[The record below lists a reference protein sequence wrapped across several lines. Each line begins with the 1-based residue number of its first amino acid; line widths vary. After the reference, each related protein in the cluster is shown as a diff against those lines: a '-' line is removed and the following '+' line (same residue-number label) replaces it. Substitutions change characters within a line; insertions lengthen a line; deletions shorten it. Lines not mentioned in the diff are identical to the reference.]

1 MLTRR
6 TFTAGA
12 GLGALSLAYEGR
24 YAMAETEKYLHAV
37 DVEGIARQWPDG
49 RDVPQIV
56 LDVASFVKP
65 KVWPSVGAV
74 RFLGRRMEDFWIE
87 SGADLWPDFGVFIVL
102 PDGSRVAQW
111 FREGDSAKP
120 PIVLIGS
127 EGEQEVLA
135 PNLNAFLAG
144 WALARADKD
153 GELKIGTM
161 PVALPYDMRWSDE
174 YHDAPD
180 GRPAFAE
187 FLRGKLQRPLE
198 DFIAAKPDDAPL
210 KAFFDQWGERARRG
224 IAANEN
230 LRAMAKLLDKYMP
243 RGEDA
248 WIRTQF
254 QVHAIGDRMEI
265 KKRPPGSPPI
275 AEEAAL
281 IPLVR
286 AEREARAQGI
296 HKVRGLWHTA
306 ELMLYPD
313 GTCQLASGW
322 DGLGEEPEF
331 VRGGPPT
338 AAEFAEDQKVYPR
351 SPRWIEPW
359 MKVLT

>member
-1 MLTRR
+1 
-6 TFTAGA
+6 
-12 GLGALSLAYEGR
+12 
-24 YAMAETEKYLHAV
+24 MAETVTYEHAV
-37 DVEGIARQWPDG
+37 DVDGIARQCPDG
-49 RDVPQIV
+49 RNVPQIV
-56 LDVASFVKP
+56 LDIATYVKL
-65 KVWPSVGAV
+65 KIWPSVGGV

-111 FREGDSAKP
+111 FRASETGEP

-153 GELKIGTM
+153 GELKMGTM

-174 YHDAPD
+174 YEEGVPD
-180 GRPAFAE
+180 GRPELADFIS
-187 FLRGKLQRPLE
+187 GKLGRPLE
-198 DFIAAKPDDAPL
+198 YFIAAKPDDAPL
-210 KAFFDQWGERARRG
+210 KAFFDAWGERARRD

-230 LRAMAKLLDKYMP
+230 LRAIAKLLDSYMP

-248 WIRTQF
+248 WMRTQF

-275 AEEAAL
+275 PEEAAL
-281 IPLVR
+281 IPLIR

-296 HKVRGLWHTA
+296 HKVRGFWHVA

-322 DGLGEEPEF
+322 EGLGEKPEF
-331 VRGGPPT
+331 EKGGPPT
-338 AAEFAEDQKVYPR
+338 AAEFAADQKAYPR
-351 SPRWIEPW
+351 SERWIEPW
-359 MKVLT
+359 MRDLKWPVVPIRQAGP